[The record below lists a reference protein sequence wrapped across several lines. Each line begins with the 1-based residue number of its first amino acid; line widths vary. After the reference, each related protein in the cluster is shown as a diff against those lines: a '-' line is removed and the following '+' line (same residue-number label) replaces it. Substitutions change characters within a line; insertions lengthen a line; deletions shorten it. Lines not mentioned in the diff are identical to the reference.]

1 MAKETRQ
8 QNSKDVIFTVLFE
21 RITKQFYAPKQYLR
35 EQELSEEFKT
45 SRTPIREVLRQL
57 AGLGLVRIVPRK
69 GTEVVGLTNDDVRE
83 LYEIRKTL
91 ELLALESALPFLRL
105 QDLSDLRMRI
115 DSTTPESPLE
125 EIVALDIDIHNY
137 IAQSSHMR
145 RLQEML
151 AQLFKLSQRFR
162 TKALLDPQGIMRS
175 NREHLELVN
184 ALFRKDLEAAKA
196 ILADHIEKSKNVA
209 ITQLFEGNV

>member
-1 MAKETRQ
+1 M
-8 QNSKDVIFTVLFE
+8 
-21 RITKQFYAPKQYLR
+21 
-35 EQELSEEFKT
+35 
-45 SRTPIREVLRQL
+45 
-57 AGLGLVRIVPRK
+57 
-69 GTEVVGLTNDDVRE
+69 
-83 LYEIRKTL
+83 
-91 ELLALESALPFLRL
+91 ESALPFLRL